1 MRRTPPPPALP
12 LHVPH
17 CAARHAPYQR
27 EWIDAQEPGP
37 MDLAR
42 WPEHLYENFF
52 VVVGGSTGAAT
63 RAASVHLNAGA
74 ANASSKYG

>member
-1 MRRTPPPPALP
+1 
-12 LHVPH
+12 
-17 CAARHAPYQR
+17 
-27 EWIDAQEPGP
+27 